1 MNKLFGF
8 IAGAM
13 CGAVVGATASL
24 LFTPESGEDLRA
36 RAVARWEAAL
46 QDARNEMERTQREL
60 ETQFTQL
67 KTA

>member
-8 IAGAM
+8 MAGAM

-36 RAVARWEAAL
+36 PAVARWEAAL
-46 QDARNEMERTQREL
+46 TEARNEMQRTQLEL